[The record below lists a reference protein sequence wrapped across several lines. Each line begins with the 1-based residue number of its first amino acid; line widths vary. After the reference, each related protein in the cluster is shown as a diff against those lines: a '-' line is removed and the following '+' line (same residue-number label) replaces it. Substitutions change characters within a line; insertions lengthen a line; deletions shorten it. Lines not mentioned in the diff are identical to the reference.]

1 MYMGLVLVI
10 AVPAIAGVCFLAHLG
25 FCGFVVIKT
34 GGTEGLRDVAI
45 AMRAY
50 KVPLLGRAGRN
61 PTDTPDPV
69 S

>member
-45 AMRAY
+45 AMR
-50 KVPLLGRAGRN
+50 L
-61 PTDTPDPV
+61 
-69 S
+69 